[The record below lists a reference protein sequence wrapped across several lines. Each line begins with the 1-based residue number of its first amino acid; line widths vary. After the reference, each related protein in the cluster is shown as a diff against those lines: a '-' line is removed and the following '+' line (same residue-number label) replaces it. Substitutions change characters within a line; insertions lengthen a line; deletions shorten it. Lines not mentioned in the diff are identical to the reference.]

1 VDKQSYVSISDLLI
15 LYAVTFST
23 FKLKYISLRPKRL
36 ALSVSN
42 YAVYDKM
49 GGTALLYKPEGRG
62 FDAVFEVSH
71 SLNPS
76 GRTMALGSIQPLTE
90 MGTRD
95 LPWG

>member
-1 VDKQSYVSISDLLI
+1 MDKRSYVSIYDVLI

-42 YAVYDKM
+42 YAVY
-49 GGTALLYKPEGRG
+49 KPEGRG
-62 FDAVFEVSH
+62 FDGVFEVSH
-71 SLNPS
+71 SLDPS
-76 GRTMALGSIQPLTE
+76 GRTMALGSTQPLTE
-90 MGTRD
+90 MGTRV